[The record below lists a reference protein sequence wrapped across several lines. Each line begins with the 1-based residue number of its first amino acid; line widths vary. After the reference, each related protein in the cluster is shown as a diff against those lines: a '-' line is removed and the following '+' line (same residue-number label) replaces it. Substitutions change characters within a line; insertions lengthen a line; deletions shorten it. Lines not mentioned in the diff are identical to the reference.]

1 MDEEEK
7 PMEVN
12 EESGSSD
19 SSEDEDQV
27 FSVLII

>member
-12 EESGSSD
+12 EESDSSD